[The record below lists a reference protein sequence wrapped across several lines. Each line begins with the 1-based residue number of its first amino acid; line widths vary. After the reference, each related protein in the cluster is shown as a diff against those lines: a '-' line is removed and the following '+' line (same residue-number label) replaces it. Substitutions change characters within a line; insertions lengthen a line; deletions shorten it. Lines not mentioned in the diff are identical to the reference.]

1 MGGGGRSPAGDEREG
16 VAGGQVFIL
25 PASSFAICHRMG
37 LGGQSPTLAP
47 TSLSGPPSPLSLP
60 VRGPFGGKDGT
71 QQGRRNHVLPA

>member
-1 MGGGGRSPAGDEREG
+1 MGEGGPQQEMRGREWRE
-16 VAGGQVFIL
+16 VRCLFSQHLHL
-25 PASSFAICHRMG
+25 PYAIRMG

-71 QQGRRNHVLPA
+71 QQGRRNHVLPT